1 MRDIMDEY
9 EKLFDKWGDLGEKV
23 YSLQGIVQNP
33 VEIPEEQIKEWGD
46 IAAKLWLEFR
56 DLTEVTLHEL
66 RKNKTYDVYIHPES
80 DSVWYQEYEEG
91 NTYKQQ
97 DPLVEKILENVTF
110 LVAIREVKER
120 ENLK

>member
-1 MRDIMDEY
+1 MDEY

-33 VEIPEEQIKEWGD
+33 VEIPEEQIKEWRD

-66 RKNKTYDVYIHPES
+66 RKNKTYDVYVHPES
-80 DSVWYQEYEEG
+80 DSVWYQEYVEG
-91 NTYKQQ
+91 NQYKQQ
-97 DPLVEKILENVTF
+97 DPLVEKILKKEKF
-110 LVAIREVKER
+110 LLE
-120 ENLK
+120 

>member
-33 VEIPEEQIKEWGD
+33 VEIPEEQIKEWRD